1 MRREFTHNNTSY
13 QLHNFSMSSRVK
25 QVFCCLQCNF
35 SAVKREIILTHKLDA
50 CNCCN
55 VIQSMI
61 CFPSSLFTHTRPC
74 WPAMKLACTLL
85 VAGLLSLVSLLLEIP
100 SNEYRKSSLFR
111 SQRWN
116 ARSMQR
122 DKKNFFFSS
131 RCCFSPQLKPVQAC
145 VYFRSTPTSAS
156 PVSSSL
162 ACVYAAELR
171 FSSFLHCFTHST
183 TSIHLTRRQH

>member
-1 MRREFTHNNTSY
+1 MGWGERIQSTHNNTSY

-85 VAGLLSLVSLLLEIP
+85 VAGLLSLFSLLLEIP

-122 DKKNFFFSS
+122 DKKNFFLFSLLFFAS
-131 RCCFSPQLKPVQAC
+131 AQARPGVC
-145 VYFRSTPTSAS
+145 LF
-156 PVSSSL
+156 
-162 ACVYAAELR
+162 
-171 FSSFLHCFTHST
+171 
-183 TSIHLTRRQH
+183 